1 MNKHMREPANG
12 FVSSH
17 ANGKWGS
24 QAIYV
29 ILNVGLTSV
38 FQNLVKKF
46 PLALWEREQL
56 CEQSELTTAGEGLIR
71 CEDAKRRRC
80 EASIVTL
87 FPLLGEGL
95 RERVLLEDRKLG
107 KYEDRL
113 LTENSS
119 FLPLLGKDKRMGNN
133 QYPPQPSLIREGA
146 THVDMLDNSCQHL
159 SCNSEGSTL
168 PRNDKFSSRF
178 TLHTSPRR
186 KAAFTLAEMMVVML
200 ILSIIM
206 AAMAPVMTTRNK
218 LDQSSP
224 WVWATNGSDAY
235 YGLGDAQIAMIGQQE
250 AEDTDTNARL
260 VINAGDGKDHILF
273 KTDNS
278 SLGQLRFSNNGLLLG
293 SLSSG
298 NLVENSVAIG
308 RNTQVAQDNS
318 TAVGVNA
325 SASNSNATAIGF
337 GTTASGIYSIAIGGE
352 APPTHAAQSN
362 GDGSIA
368 IGPGTVASQASSI
381 SIGSI
386 TESTGL
392 HSIAIGTNNNVSGQ
406 DSIVLGVSNG
416 EVSGTGSIV
425 LGRSNGGV
433 STNNSILIGNNINLS
448 NLASEAVVIGEQPVG
463 QTRTIS
469 IGRLAR
475 ANSSYAIAIGSNSDS
490 DTVTSAGQNGIA
502 IGRSAVTSADNSIA
516 IGTES
521 ISGEGL
527 AGGNSV
533 ALGFQAKTIGP
544 NSVAL
549 GPYAEAGNSTGDTT
563 ATALGYAT
571 DAFGSSSVALGA
583 LAKANNDYNVA
594 IGYNACS
601 GVTGKYKVCIGANS
615 GPSSGS
621 SWASASDSTERI
633 FIGSRSNFNNGPA
646 VLEVHNGTTS
656 NSDGTALHGQ
666 KISSS
671 VVINGLLIVKGG
683 IISAAAENDDKHIRT
698 GGVYW
703 FANRDQDSQAAVI
716 GVGSGLDNFQNNGN
730 FKSPNDW
737 SYNFSVSDR
746 RLKYVGKENT
756 SGLDKIKQLK
766 VFNYTFKKDEKKTP
780 HVGVIAQDLQKVF
793 PDAVTKAKDG
803 FLRIR
808 FEDMFYAMI
817 NAIKELDSRITAL
830 EKENQQMSEILKQVQ
845 NDNRKLN
852 ATLNRIHDDNKK
864 LEARIE
870 KLEAQIK

>member
-71 CEDAKRRRC
+71 CEEAKRQRC
-80 EASIVTL
+80 KASIVKTYN
-87 FPLLGEGL
+87 P
-95 RERVLLEDRKLG
+95 
-107 KYEDRL
+107 
-113 LTENSS
+113 S
-119 FLPLLGKDKRMGNN
+119 
-133 QYPPQPSLIREGA
+133 PQWGEGA
-146 THVDMLDNSCQHL
+146 T
-159 SCNSEGSTL
+159 L
-168 PRNDKFSSRF
+168 PRKDKFSSRF
-178 TLHTSPRR
+178 TLHSSPRR

-235 YGLGDAQIAMIGQQE
+235 YGVGDSQVAMIGQQE

-325 SASNSNATAIGF
+325 SATNSNATAIGHSAS
-337 GTTASGIYSIAIGGE
+337 ASGTYAIAIGGE
-352 APPTHAAQSN
+352 APPAHAAQSN
-362 GDGSIA
+362 SDGSIA
-368 IGPGTVASQASSI
+368 IGAATVASQAGSI
-381 SIGSI
+381 AMGPI

-392 HSIAIGTNNNVSGQ
+392 HSIAIGTNNKVSGP
-406 DSIVLGVSNG
+406 DSVVLGSSINTSSSN
-416 EVSGTGSIV
+416 S
-425 LGRSNGGV
+425 
-433 STNNSILIGNNINLS
+433 
-448 NLASEAVVIGEQPVG
+448 
-463 QTRTIS
+463 IS
-469 IGRLAR
+469 IGAA
-475 ANSSYAIAIGSNSDS
+475 ANAVGESSIAIGSG
-490 DTVTSAGQNGIA
+490 TSAEIHSVSIGDNITSIGSYAVSLGDSANADGINAVALGSETISTGSSSVSLGYKAHATAADTTSIGNQTAASKVYATALGDSAEASAINSTALGYDSAASGNYSIALGSQAKATNYYGIA
-502 IGRSAVTSADNSIA
+502 IGPEAQSTGSYYATA
-516 IGTES
+516 IGY
-521 ISGEGL
+521 G
-527 AGGNSV
+527 AK
-533 ALGFQAKTIGP
+533 ALG
-544 NSVAL
+544 SH
-549 GPYAEAGNSTGDTT
+549 
-563 ATALGYAT
+563 
-571 DAFGSSSVALGA
+571 
-583 LAKANNDYNVA
+583 NVA
-594 IGYNACS
+594 IGYNACRYVKGS
-601 GVTGKYKVCIGANS
+601 NKVCIGANS

-817 NAIKELDSRITAL
+817 NAIKELDAKYQAQEKRIN
-830 EKENQQMSEILKQVQ
+830 E
-845 NDNRKLN
+845 
-852 ATLNRIHDDNKK
+852 

>member
-1 MNKHMREPANG
+1 MNKHMREPAHG

-29 ILNVGLTSV
+29 MLNVGLTSV

-71 CEDAKRRRC
+71 CEEAKRQRC
-80 EASIVTL
+80 KASIVKTYN
-87 FPLLGEGL
+87 PSPQWGEG
-95 RERVLLEDRKLG
+95 
-107 KYEDRL
+107 
-113 LTENSS
+113 
-119 FLPLLGKDKRMGNN
+119 
-133 QYPPQPSLIREGA
+133 A
-146 THVDMLDNSCQHL
+146 
-159 SCNSEGSTL
+159 TL

-178 TLHTSPRR
+178 TLHSSPRK

-200 ILSIIM
+200 ILSIVM

-235 YGLGDAQIAMIGQQE
+235 YGVGDSQIAMIGQQE

-615 GPSSGS
+615 GPSSSS
-621 SWASASDSTERI
+621 SWAKDDVERI
-633 FIGSRSNFNNGPA
+633 FIGGKSKFNNGPA
-646 VLEVHNGTTS
+646 VLEVHNGT
-656 NSDGTALHGQ
+656 SDGTALNGQ

-756 SGLDKIKQLK
+756 SGLEKIKQLK
-766 VFNYTFKKDEKKTP
+766 VFNYTFKQDEKKTP

-817 NAIKELDSRITAL
+817 NAIKELDAKYQAQEKRIN
-830 EKENQQMSEILKQVQ
+830 E
-845 NDNRKLN
+845 
-852 ATLNRIHDDNKK
+852 